1 MKRYKMD
8 KWGQI
13 PIVPEPEEGDGPW
26 SVRSSFLL
34 LIPITML
41 IVGVYLLFQYLTKS

>member
-13 PIVPEPEEGDGPW
+13 PIVPESEEGDGPW
-26 SVRSSFLL
+26 SVRSGFLL
-34 LIPITML
+34 LIPITMV
-41 IVGVYLLFQYLTKS
+41 IVGIYEFFKYLTEG

>member
-13 PIVPEPEEGDGPW
+13 PIFPEPEEGDGPW
-26 SVRSSFLL
+26 SVRSGFLF
-34 LIPITML
+34 LIPITMV
-41 IVGVYLLFQYLTKS
+41 IVGVYELFRYLTKS

>member
-13 PIVPEPEEGDGPW
+13 PIVEPEEGSGPW
-26 SVRSSFLL
+26 SVRSIFLL
-34 LIPITML
+34 LIPMTM
-41 IVGVYLLFQYLTKS
+41 IVVGVYLLFQYLMKG